1 MIRELDKEVVVV
13 GPGDN
18 LLDLANAIH
27 MARHLMATHFV
38 PVLHRPLDVNP
49 IAKLQVPQIR
59 PHQGLLDAVEGDDN
73 TLALNSFKG
82 GDGETGPVDGDAG
95 PDLQSRRRDL
105 LTKGHLKSAQPR
117 DVADTNNFAQSPHNS
132 SEHPLLVVFGIRCGR
147 KKKKKKK

>member
-132 SEHPLLVVFGIRCGR
+132 SEHPCWLFSG
-147 KKKKKKK
+147 